1 MRKPYELGDSV
12 VGNFCFPSLG
22 IVVPLWPGDV
32 LFLNPWVHHCVSSRC
47 HNADD
52 MYALSLYLKS
62 DNIGLHDN
70 SIELLPI
77 KKFYLGKSAS

>member
-1 MRKPYELGDSV
+1 MRTYHLHCDSV
-12 VGNFCFPSLG
+12 TKRN
-22 IVVPLWPGDV
+22 
-32 LFLNPWVHHCVSSRC
+32 
-47 HNADD
+47 D

-77 KKFYLGKSAS
+77 EKFYLGDSSL

>member
-1 MRKPYELGDSV
+1 MKWETVSSG
-12 VGNFCFPSLG
+12 FFFFPSLG
-22 IVVPLWPGDV
+22 IVVPLRPGDV
-32 LFLNPWVHHCVSSRC
+32 LFFNPRVHHCVSSRC

-77 KKFYLGKSAS
+77 EQFYLGDSSL